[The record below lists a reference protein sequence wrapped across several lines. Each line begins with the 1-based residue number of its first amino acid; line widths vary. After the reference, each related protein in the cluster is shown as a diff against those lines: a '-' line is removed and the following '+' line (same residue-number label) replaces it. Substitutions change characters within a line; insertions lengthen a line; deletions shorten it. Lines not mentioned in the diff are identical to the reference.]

1 MDPNLLQMQYPEPP
15 VPPEPG
21 PIVTAAGSAVLCAPI
36 HGNQSQPVRF
46 NKLSGLPSEDFAV
59 FERQIRNSNSLYAVP
74 NGKRHHFL
82 HPKLQEGA
90 LKLYEQP
97 SNAVRTDFEELPR
110 HLRERYINPDHT
122 AILCLSFLKIK
133 FKTQNAT
140 PEDYLT
146 HLERKAANVFPVNQR
161 FARASELF
169 LSGMAATIRQKLH
182 EKEEPAMTVN
192 DLCNRAAWI
201 TLIKN

>member
-1 MDPNLLQMQYPEPP
+1 MNGSKLITNA
-15 VPPEPG
+15 VPR
-21 PIVTAAGSAVLCAPI
+21 TTRTTRAAVHRAPI
-36 HGNQSQPVRF
+36 HGNQSQPVHF
-46 NKLSGLPSEDFAV
+46 NKLSGLPSEEFAV
-59 FERQIRNSNSLYAVP
+59 FERQIRNSNSLYVVS
-74 NGKRHHFL
+74 NGQRHHFL

-97 SNAVRTDFEELPR
+97 PNAVRTDFEEFLR
-110 HLRERYINPDHT
+110 HLRERYINPDQT
-122 AILCLSFLKIK
+122 AILCLSFPKIK
-133 FKTQNAT
+133 FKTQYAT

-161 FARASELF
+161 IARASEQF
-169 LSGMAATIRQKLH
+169 LGGTLAATIRQKLH

-192 DLCNRAAWI
+192 NLCNRAAQI